1 MICLLAAT
9 PHETVLLRQQLP
21 LLADA
26 RIPGQAFSCHFCNED
41 IFLLHTGIGIASA
54 TSSLTRLLGQLNPEL
69 LIAFGCGGSY
79 PASGLVNGDL
89 ALATSEYFGDLGTAS
104 EEGFVPLC
112 DLWRVKS
119 EDEPPLFVQQFD
131 LQDLWRQQAVQLLLG
146 AAELSD
152 LNIVCGPFVTVNTV
166 SGTPELCRDLEQR
179 TAGIC
184 ENMEGAALAQVAQL
198 YSVPMIELRGIS
210 NPCGTR
216 DRTAWDLPAG
226 MRVAQQAALR
236 LLKDLPRL
244 REKVCT

>member
-1 MICLLAAT
+1 MICLVAAT
-9 PHETVLLRQQLP
+9 PHETRLLRQQLP

-26 RIPGQAFSCHFCNED
+26 RLPGQAFSCHFCNED

-54 TSSLTRLLGQLNPEL
+54 TSSLTRLLAQLAPEL

-104 EEGFVPLC
+104 DEGFVPLC
-112 DLWRVKS
+112 DLWREQADDV
-119 EDEPPLFVQQFD
+119 PPLFVQQFD
-131 LQDLWRQQAVQLLLG
+131 LQYPCLQQAAQLLLN

-152 LNIVCGPFVTVNTV
+152 CKILCAPFVTVNTV
-166 SGTPELCRDLEQR
+166 SGTHELCQDLEQR
-179 TAGIC
+179 SAGIC
-184 ENMEGAALAQVAQL
+184 ENMEGAALAQVAQF

-216 DRTAWDLPAG
+216 DRAAWDLPAG
-226 MRVAQQAALR
+226 MRTAQQAVLR

-244 REKVCT
+244 RELICA

>member
-9 PHETVLLRQQLP
+9 PHETLLLRQQLP
-21 LLADA
+21 LVADA
-26 RIPGQAFSCHFCNED
+26 RLPGQAFSCHFCNEE
-41 IFLLHTGIGIASA
+41 IFLLHIGIGIASA
-54 TSSLTRLLGQLNPEL
+54 TSSLTRVLVQLSPEL

-112 DLWRVKS
+112 DLWR
-119 EDEPPLFVQQFD
+119 EQTRDEPPLFVQQFD
-131 LQDLWRQQAVQLLLG
+131 LKNVYMQQAAQLLSS

-152 LNIVCGPFVTVNTV
+152 CNIVCGPFVTVNSI
-166 SGTPELCRDLEQR
+166 SGTPELCQNLEQR
-179 TAGIC
+179 TSGIC

-198 YSVPMIELRGIS
+198 YAAPMIELRGIS

-216 DRTAWDLPAG
+216 DRADWDLSAG
-226 MRVAQQAALR
+226 MRIAQQAALR
-236 LLKDLPRL
+236 LLRDIPRL
-244 REKVCT
+244 RELICA